1 MKFFLSEDKS
11 LLLLSLYAGFLK
23 ADEHL
28 SLSII

>member
-1 MKFFLSEDKS
+1 MKFSLSEDKS
-11 LLLLSLYAGFLK
+11 LLLLPIYAEFLK